1 LAKPWSSSGIS
12 RDADSEA
19 SLDEREAYVTH
30 TPLPPPT
37 GLRATILKIALV
49 MVAAEVFIMLCFDLF
64 GIELSGWNLALV
76 DAALLTLIVAPIA
89 YFAFVRPKDR
99 QIRKVIMALEEA
111 KLDAE
116 DLARLPSAMAA
127 PSHASCSTSTTSRNS
142 MIPTGINSET
152 GFFTWLRE

>member
-99 QIRKVIMALEEA
+99 QIRK
-111 KLDAE
+111 
-116 DLARLPSAMAA
+116 